1 MEDTKIKASIDGL
14 NRIME
19 HELSGVVKYTHYS
32 LMVFGPN
39 RIPIVS
45 WLKKNAEES
54 LSHAQRAGEFVTLLG
69 GHPSLKIGPLLESQQ
84 HDIDDI
90 LCESLNHE
98 KAALV
103 AYYDLLKIV
112 KDHSV
117 PLEDYAR
124 ELIVDEE
131 LHLDSVNKMLRNP
144 GDTAT
149 FKE

>member
-1 MEDTKIKASIDGL
+1 MEDTKIKASVDAL

-39 RIPIVS
+39 RIPIVA

-54 LSHAQRAGEFVTLLG
+54 LTHALRAGEFVTLLG

-90 LCESLNHE
+90 LCESLGHE

-103 AYYDLLKIV
+103 AYYDLLKVV

-144 GDTAT
+144 GDTAA